1 MLSCISLELEIH
13 DVFRAC
19 KQVLFALMLKG
30 RERLPFY
37 EARHFESKCYIV
49 NSYNTIL
56 KQLTLRYL
64 ETIIIIIC
72 CNIIIIINY
81 CSLLFYYYYY

>member
-13 DVFRAC
+13 DVFRARE
-19 KQVLFALMLKG
+19 QVLCTLILK
-30 RERLPFY
+30 RRDRLSFY
-37 EARHFESKCYIV
+37 GARHLESKCYIV
-49 NSYNTIL
+49 NTYNTIS
-56 KQLTLRYL
+56 KESTFHYL

>member
-1 MLSCISLELEIH
+1 MPSCMSLELEIH

-30 RERLPFY
+30 REGLPFY
-37 EARHFESKCYIV
+37 GARHFEPKCYIV
-49 NSYNTIL
+49 NNYNTIL
-56 KQLTLRYL
+56 KQLTLHYL

-72 CNIIIIINY
+72 CNIIIVIKY
-81 CSLLFYYYYY
+81 CSWLFYYYYY